1 VKFQR
6 VGHQPG
12 DLFDAMSHHSI
23 GVNIMKF
30 SIQRK
35 HIRAMLHLAA
45 KKDIRYYLQG
55 INVVR
60 DNRGTYIEATDGH
73 ILGRLLVD
81 GIRSDTKQNVVL
93 PTDALLKLKGT
104 KKQGDDWLH
113 FEVNGLSVECIQG
126 DSTIRFSACDARFPD
141 TDRVIPLV
149 FNSEDEKPSTFN
161 PDLLIRFVELSEELY
176 GKRQIPNLLQQGNDR
191 CIVDFNHMSTDF
203 IGVMMPIRSP
213 GNARVPE
220 WCYLPS
226 VKPVEATQTA

>member
-1 VKFQR
+1 
-6 VGHQPG
+6 
-12 DLFDAMSHHSI
+12 
-23 GVNIMKF
+23 MKF

-55 INVVR
+55 INIVR

-73 ILGRLLVD
+73 IMGRLLID

-104 KKQGDDWLH
+104 KKQGDEWLH

-126 DSTIRFSACDARFPD
+126 DSTIRFSAHDARFPD
-141 TDRVIPLV
+141 TDRVIPMI
-149 FNSEDEKPSTFN
+149 FKDEDVKPSTFN
-161 PDLLIRFVELSEELY
+161 PDLLVRFMDVSEELY
-176 GKRQIPNLLQQGNDR
+176 GKRQIPMVLQRGSQSS
-191 CIVDFNHMSTDF
+191 IVSFPHMDDAF
-203 IGVMMPIRSP
+203 IGVIMPTREFAP
-213 GNARVPE
+213 AKVPE

-226 VKPVEATQTA
+226 VKPVEATETA

>member
-1 VKFQR
+1 MKFQR

-23 GVNIMKF
+23 GVNTMKF

-35 HIRAMLHLAA
+35 QIRAMLHLAA

>member
-1 VKFQR
+1 M
-6 VGHQPG
+6 
-12 DLFDAMSHHSI
+12 LHHFNSK
-23 GVNIMKF
+23 GVHMKF
-30 SIQRK
+30 SIKRK
-35 HIRAMLHLAA
+35 DIRAMLHLAA

-73 ILGRLLVD
+73 VLGRLLID

-126 DSTIRFSACDARFPD
+126 DSTIRFSAHDARFPD
-141 TDRVIPLV
+141 TDRVIPMV
-149 FNSEDEKPSTFN
+149 FKAEDVLPATFN
-161 PDLLIRFVELSEELY
+161 PDLLVRFMDVSEELY
-176 GKRQIPNLLQQGNDR
+176 GKRQIPMVLQRGSQSS
-191 CIVDFNHMSTDF
+191 IVSFPQMDDAF
-203 IGVMMPIRSP
+203 IGVIMPTREFAP
-213 GNARVPE
+213 AKVPE

-226 VKPVEATQTA
+226 VKPVDATETA